1 MKNILLTT
9 KKHALNEKG
18 KYFFYRAGIFS
29 SYSNKSYNQKFQFE
43 IKAFDSRE
51 CLIDIIDSRFQF
63 RMASLVFEIK
73 MQMQSIENKYALMP
87 SNEIRVKKICTQ
99 LKSRKNSMFS
109 RRILQ
114 IQYFVNT
121 LQA

>member
-51 CLIDIIDSRFQF
+51 CLIDIIGSRFQF

-87 SNEIRVKKICTQ
+87 SNEIRVKKYAHSWKAEKTACFPEGFC
-99 LKSRKNSMFS
+99 KFN
-109 RRILQ
+109 IL
-114 IQYFVNT
+114 
-121 LQA
+121 